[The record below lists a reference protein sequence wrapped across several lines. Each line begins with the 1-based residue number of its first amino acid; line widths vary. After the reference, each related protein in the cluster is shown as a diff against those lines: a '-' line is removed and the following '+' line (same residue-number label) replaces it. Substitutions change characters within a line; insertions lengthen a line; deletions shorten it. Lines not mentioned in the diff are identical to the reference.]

1 MKFKYH
7 ISHFLRSIRMLH
19 LSSYIIR
26 SNHSKRKEDKVMTF
40 VWKVNGIGMD
50 EAVMI
55 KTDGENATQALLKA
69 RKEANKRGLQWDYIE
84 LSI

>member
-1 MKFKYH
+1 
-7 ISHFLRSIRMLH
+7 
-19 LSSYIIR
+19 
-26 SNHSKRKEDKVMTF
+26 MTF

-55 KTDGENATQALLKA
+55 KTDGENATHALIKA

>member
-1 MKFKYH
+1 
-7 ISHFLRSIRMLH
+7 
-19 LSSYIIR
+19 
-26 SNHSKRKEDKVMTF
+26 MTF